1 MLLVELF
8 CIIQRGVLNI
18 LSTLTNING
27 VDKHLSVVYVML
39 YNLTASCV
47 LQNDHVDLCYP
58 MILSL

>member
-47 LQNDHVDLCYP
+47 FQNDHVDL
-58 MILSL
+58 